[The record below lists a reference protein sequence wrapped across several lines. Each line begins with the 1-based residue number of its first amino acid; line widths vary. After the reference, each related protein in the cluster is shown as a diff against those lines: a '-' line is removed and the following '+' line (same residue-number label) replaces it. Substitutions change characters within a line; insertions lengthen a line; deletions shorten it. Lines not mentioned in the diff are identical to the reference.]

1 MEKCQ
6 IGQHFSNRHLTM
18 TGEEHGTVG
27 ERGQRLSNVLL
38 YGSTSHTYN
47 EMVSNDLIKFW
58 KKWCVVRVNGVCV
71 QRD

>member
-18 TGEEHGTVG
+18 TGKADCTVR
-27 ERGQRLSNVLL
+27 ERGQQLSNVLL
-38 YGSTSHTYN
+38 YGCTSQSYN
-47 EMVSNDLIKFW
+47 AMLSNDLIKFW